1 MPTSQQWLEVRAHL
15 LERRHE
21 LAVEAAGEYPD
32 VPKVAGTPL
41 LTAPH
46 WMPAAPVPL
55 ADLTLSL
62 SQSSAFGDFGSDLL
76 PDGFASYSDAMAAL
90 AAPSVFENR
99 ETYRLL
105 DFTLP
110 RLTFGLGSYFDGIDV
125 GEACAHEYAARSLGV
140 TGELPL
146 RSSIGDPC
154 DPARRPVN
162 VAISTLTIRHD
173 SASGDATFY
182 LHWRDPKRVGHA
194 GGMYQVLPVGV
205 FQSAGDDDFSLWHSM
220 IREFAEELLGVPE
233 IHGVDYASWPFA
245 QRLSEAARVSY
256 LGMGVDPLTFATDM
270 LTVAV
275 IEAARFDALFGDLVS
290 HNDEGR
296 VLEGLPFTAAN
307 VERFVHHEPTQA
319 AGAALLSLAW
329 QHGETL
335 LTSGTDWAGAPR
347 PSSRGRA
354 AST

>member
-1 MPTSQQWLEVRAHL
+1 MPTPEQWLEVRAHL
-15 LERRHE
+15 QRHRHA
-21 LAVEAAGEYPD
+21 LASKAAGEYPD

-41 LTAPH
+41 LTSPH

-55 ADLTLSL
+55 ADLSL
-62 SQSSAFGDFGSDLL
+62 ELARSSPLPGFTSDLL
-76 PDGFASYSDAMAAL
+76 PDGFRSYSDAMAAL
-90 AAPSVFENR
+90 AAPAVFENR

-105 DFTLP
+105 GFTDR
-110 RLTFGLGSYFDGIDV
+110 RLTFGIGSYFDGIDV
-125 GEACAHEYAARSLGV
+125 GEACAHEYAARELGH
-140 TGELPL
+140 TDALPS
-146 RSSIGDPC
+146 RAAVGDPC
-154 DPARRPVN
+154 DPSRRPTN

-173 SASGDATFY
+173 QATGEATFF

-205 FQSAGDDDFSLWHSM
+205 FQSAGYDDFSLWHNM

-233 IHGVDYASWPFA
+233 VRGADYRTWPFA
-245 QRLSEAARVSY
+245 RRLTSAARVSY

-275 IEAARFDALFGDLVS
+275 IEAGQFDSLFGDLVS

-307 VERFVHHEPTQA
+307 VERFVHGEPTQA

-329 QHGETL
+329 QHRESL
-335 LTSGTDWAGAPR
+335 LCA
-347 PSSRGRA
+347 
-354 AST
+354 

>member
-1 MPTSQQWLEVRAHL
+1 MPTSRQWLEVRAYL
-15 LERRHE
+15 LEHRHT
-21 LAVEAAGEYPD
+21 LALEAAAVYPD

-41 LTAPH
+41 LTAAH

-55 ADLTLSL
+55 ADLSL
-62 SQSSAFGDFGSDLL
+62 SPAPSSAFSGVTSDLL
-76 PDGFASYSDAMAAL
+76 PDGCRSYSEAMAAL
-90 AAPSVFENR
+90 AAPAVFENR

-105 DFTLP
+105 GFTD
-110 RLTFGLGSYFDGIDV
+110 RHLTFGLGSYFDGIDV
-125 GEACAHEYAARSLGV
+125 GEACAHEYAARELGH
-140 TGELPL
+140 TGELRL

-154 DPARRPVN
+154 DPSARPVN

-173 SASGDATFY
+173 RTTGDATFF

-205 FQSAGDDDFSLWHSM
+205 FQPAGDDDFSLWHSM

-233 IHGVDYASWPFA
+233 IHGADYDNWPFA
-245 QRLSEAARVSY
+245 QELTSAARVSY

-307 VERFVHHEPTQA
+307 IDRFVHREPTQA

-329 QHGETL
+329 QHRESL
-335 LTSGTDWAGAPR
+335 LRHP
-347 PSSRGRA
+347 
-354 AST
+354 

>member
-1 MPTSQQWLEVRAHL
+1 MPTSRQWLEVRAHL
-15 LERRHE
+15 LEHRHE
-21 LAVEAAGEYPD
+21 LAVKAAGEYPD

-55 ADLTLSL
+55 TDLALSL
-62 SQSSAFGDFGSDLL
+62 ETSPEFPGFAFGLL
-76 PDGFASYSDAMAAL
+76 PEGFRSYSDAMASL
-90 AAPSVFENR
+90 AAPTVFENR

-105 DFTLP
+105 GFTD
-110 RLTFGLGSYFDGIDV
+110 RHLTFGLGSYFDGIDV
-125 GEACAHEYAARSLGV
+125 GEACAHEYAARELGHTDSLS
-140 TGELPL
+140 L
-146 RSSIGDPC
+146 RASVGNPC
-154 DPARRPVN
+154 DPANRPTN
-162 VAISTLTIRHD
+162 VAVSTLTIRHD
-173 SASGDATFY
+173 EATGDATFY

-220 IREFAEELLGVPE
+220 IREFAEELLGAPE
-233 IHGVDYASWPFA
+233 IHGVDYESWPFA
-245 QRLSEAARVSY
+245 QQLTSAARVSY

-275 IEAARFDALFGDLVS
+275 IEAGRFDSLFGDLVS

-296 VLEGLPFTAAN
+296 VLEGLPFTAAT

-329 QHGETL
+329 QHRESL
-335 LTSGTDWAGAPR
+335 LNA
-347 PSSRGRA
+347 
-354 AST
+354 